1 MTQSISLNID
11 IPAECAGMRLDQALS
26 ELLPQYSRSRLQQW
40 IKGGDVEVDGRRLR
54 PRDKVVG
61 GEKVTLRA
69 VVESEQ
75 RWEPQAMPLD
85 ILHEDED
92 ILVVNKPAGLVV
104 HPAAGNPDGT
114 LLNALLHHAPQVA
127 ALPRAGI
134 VHRLDKD
141 TSGILVVAKSLE
153 ARTSLVEQLQ
163 RRQFTREYD
172 AVVEGTMTG
181 GGKVDA
187 PIGRHPVDRKRMAVT
202 PGGKPALTHYRLA
215 ERFRA
220 HTWLKVRLETGRT
233 HQIRVHMAHI
243 RHPLVGDP
251 VYRGRLRLP
260 AGAGEALRQ
269 ALREFRRQALHAS
282 RLGLAHPRTGEW
294 MEWKVPLPGDLAALI
309 EVLRNDR
316 EAA

>member
-1 MTQSISLNID
+1 
-11 IPAECAGMRLDQALS
+11 MRLDQALS

-40 IKGGDVEVDGRRLR
+40 IKEGHVQVDGRQWR
-54 PRDKVVG
+54 PRDKVLG
-61 GEKVTLRA
+61 GEAVSLEA
-69 VVESEQ
+69 VVEPEE
-75 RWEPQAMPLD
+75 RWEAQAIPLD
-85 ILHEDED
+85 VLYEDD
-92 ILVVNKPAGLVV
+92 DLLVLNKPAGLVV
-104 HPAAGNPDGT
+104 HPAAGNPDRT
-114 LLNALLHHAPQVA
+114 LLNALLYHAPQVA
-127 ALPRAGI
+127 HLPRAGI

-141 TSGILVVAKSLE
+141 TSGILVAAKSLE
-153 ARTSLVEQLQ
+153 ARTGLVEQLQ
-163 RRQFTREYD
+163 ARQFTREYD

-202 PGGKPALTHYRLA
+202 PSGKPAVTHYRLA

-260 AGAGEALRQ
+260 AGASEALRE
-269 ALREFRRQALHAS
+269 ALRTFRRQALHAS
-282 RLGLAHPRTGEW
+282 RLGLTHPRSGEW
-294 MEWKVPLPGDLAALI
+294 MEWEVPLADDLAALI
-309 EVLRNDR
+309 ETLRQDR
-316 EAA
+316 KESP